1 MSAASTVLTWLLRL
15 AGAFTSTAFL
25 AMFLP
30 VDWMAA
36 IHSAAGL
43 GELPRAPVV
52 DYLAR
57 SVAAFYGF
65 HGVLLVLVST
75 DLVRYRPFVWYVAVL
90 NVVFGLILLAIDV
103 HAGMP
108 LVWTLF
114 EGPSI
119 IVFGVIVG
127 LLNRSLG
134 PFSRSSGEPHH
145 GAGPTMS

>member
-1 MSAASTVLTWLLRL
+1 MPEVSTALAWLLRL
-15 AGAFTSTAFL
+15 AGAFTATAFL

-36 IHSAAGL
+36 VHRAIGL

-65 HGVLLVLVST
+65 HGVLLLLVST
-75 DLVRYRPFVWYVAVL
+75 DVVRYRLLVWYVAVL
-90 NVVFGLILLAIDV
+90 NVVFGVILLMIDL

-127 LLNRSLG
+127 LLNRSVTG
-134 PFSRSSGEPHH
+134 IP
-145 GAGPTMS
+145 

>member
-1 MSAASTVLTWLLRL
+1 MPEVSTALAWLLRL
-15 AGAFTSTAFL
+15 AGAFTATAFL

-36 IHSAAGL
+36 VHRAIGL

-65 HGVLLVLVST
+65 HGVLLLLVST
-75 DLVRYRPFVWYVAVL
+75 DVVRYRLLVWYVAVL
-90 NVVFGLILLAIDV
+90 NVVFGVILLVIDL

-108 LVWTLF
+108 LVWTLV

-127 LLNRSLG
+127 LLNRSVTG
-134 PFSRSSGEPHH
+134 IP
-145 GAGPTMS
+145 

>member
-1 MSAASTVLTWLLRL
+1 LLLRL
-15 AGAFTSTAFL
+15 AGAFTTTAFL

-36 IHSAAGL
+36 VHRAIGL

-65 HGVLLVLVST
+65 HGVLLLLVST
-75 DLVRYRPFVWYVAVL
+75 DVVRYRLLVWYVAVL
-90 NVVFGLILLAIDV
+90 NVVFGVILLVIDL

-127 LLNRSLG
+127 LLNRSVTG
-134 PFSRSSGEPHH
+134 IP
-145 GAGPTMS
+145 

>member
-1 MSAASTVLTWLLRL
+1 LQIPRLQIPDRRDTRALALAWLLRL
-15 AGAFTSTAFL
+15 AGAFTATAFL

-36 IHSAAGL
+36 VHRAIGL

-65 HGVLLVLVST
+65 HGVLLLLVST
-75 DLVRYRPFVWYVAVL
+75 DVVRYRPLVWYVAVL
-90 NVVFGLILLAIDV
+90 NVVFGVILLVIDL

-127 LLNRSLG
+127 LLNRSVTG
-134 PFSRSSGEPHH
+134 IP
-145 GAGPTMS
+145 

>member
-1 MSAASTVLTWLLRL
+1 MPDATTALVWLLRL

-36 IHSAAGL
+36 IHRAAGL

-65 HGVLLVLVST
+65 HGVLLLIISTNVVHYRLLVW
-75 DLVRYRPFVWYVAVL
+75 FVAVL
-90 NVVFGLILLAIDV
+90 NVGFGVILLAIDL

-108 LVWTLF
+108 LVWTMF

-119 IVFGVIVG
+119 IVFGMVIG
-127 LLNRSLG
+127 LLNLSLV
-134 PFSRSSGEPHH
+134 SRGSP
-145 GAGPTMS
+145 APR